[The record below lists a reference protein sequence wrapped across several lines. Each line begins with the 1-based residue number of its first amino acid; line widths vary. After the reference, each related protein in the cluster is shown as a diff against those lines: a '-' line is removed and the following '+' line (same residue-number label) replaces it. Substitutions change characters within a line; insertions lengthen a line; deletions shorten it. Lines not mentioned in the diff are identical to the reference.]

1 MIQSTS
7 DFIKYFDSIR
17 RRTLDYIRAVPQD
30 RLSWSPKEG
39 EFTCADIIRHII
51 EAEGMFVRVVMEGRW
66 KYEGHDA
73 EGEQSL
79 DELITLLETSH
90 MEAMEKLGQFP
101 DQDLFTP
108 RYGPKGEGHPL
119 KAWRWLMAMT
129 EHEIHH
135 RSQLAVYLSLMNA
148 QPPHIFGLGVED
160 LITLSVS

>member
-17 RRTLDYIRAVPQD
+17 RRTLNYIRVVPPDQ
-30 RLSWSPKEG
+30 LGWSLKEG
-39 EFTCADIIRHII
+39 EFTCADIIWHII
-51 EAEGMFVRVVMEGRW
+51 VAEKMFIRVALEGRW
-66 KYEGHDA
+66 KYEGHEA
-73 EGEQSL
+73 EDEQSL
-79 DELITLLETSH
+79 DELIALLESTH
-90 MEAMEKLGQFP
+90 VEAMEKLGQFP
-101 DQDLFTP
+101 DQDLFAP

-135 RSQLAVYLSLMNA
+135 RSQLAVYLSLMDV

-160 LITLSVS
+160 LIALSVT